1 LTILFTFPAR
11 RILVKILSQLYTGI
25 LMACPSIAL
34 GDDAKKEEAKIDGT
48 WLAKKAELAGKE
60 FPKQVVANLKLTLNK
75 GDYEVQAES
84 PDRGIVTYDDSAMPK
99 KMDIKG
105 VEGPNKG
112 KTILAI
118 YELSGDTLKIC
129 YDLSGKEHPT
139 EFKTLPKSRLFLVT
153 YERQKPDES
162 KPQ

>member
-1 LTILFTFPAR
+1 VKSLSLLYAGIIMALPCIAR
-11 RILVKILSQLYTGI
+11 
-25 LMACPSIAL
+25 
-34 GDDAKKEEAKIDGT
+34 GDDAKKDEAKIDGT

-60 FPKQVVANLKLTLNK
+60 FPKQAIANLKLTLKK

-84 PDRGIVTYDDSAMPK
+84 LDRGTVTYDDTAEPK

-139 EFKTLPKSRLFLVT
+139 EFKTLPKSQLFLVT

-162 KPQ
+162 KSQLKR